1 MILMQNQTLLGI
13 ALTTYLLL
21 NQTHS
26 SSKYTRATA
35 PTQSVSFEVLGPGG
49 QTVILPTKTVPI
61 HANSTVLSVSSDALK
76 ASHLPFQTGGS
87 DTDIYI
93 TSIAGLSQQDNGPLS
108 GWIYKVN
115 NTFPSEAPSVY
126 KVKPGDLITWVYTND
141 LGKDVGAPS
150 AIVENRAHKLSIN
163 NIQF

>member
-1 MILMQNQTLLGI
+1 MQNQTLLGI

-21 NQTHS
+21 NQTNS
-26 SSKYTRATA
+26 NSKYTRGTTPA
-35 PTQSVSFEVLGPGG
+35 QSVSFEVLGPGG
-49 QTVILPTKTVPI
+49 KTVILPTKTVPI
-61 HANSTVLSVSSDALK
+61 NANSTVLSVSSDALK
-76 ASHLPFQTGGS
+76 ASNLPFQTGGS

-115 NTFPSEAPSVY
+115 NTFPPE
-126 KVKPGDLITWVYTND
+126 
-141 LGKDVGAPS
+141 APS

-163 NIQF
+163 NIHF

>member
-1 MILMQNQTLLGI
+1 MQNKALLGI

-21 NQTHS
+21 NQTNS
-26 SSKYTRATA
+26 SSKYTRATT

-49 QTVILPTKTVPI
+49 KTVILPSKTVPI
-61 HANSTVLSVSSDALK
+61 NTNSTVLSVSSDALK
-76 ASHLPFQTGGS
+76 SSNVPFQTGGF

-93 TSIAGLSQQDNGPLS
+93 TSIADLSQQDNSPLS

-141 LGKDVGAPS
+141 LGKDVGAPA

-163 NIQF
+163 NIHF

>member
-21 NQTHS
+21 NQTNS
-26 SSKYTRATA
+26 SSKYTRGTIPA
-35 PTQSVSFEVLGPGG
+35 QSVSFEVLGPGG
-49 QTVILPTKTVPI
+49 KTVILPTKAVPI

-76 ASHLPFQTGGS
+76 VSNLPFQTGGS

-115 NTFPSEAPSVY
+115 NTFPPEAPSIY
-126 KVKPGDLITWVYTND
+126 KVKSGDLITWVYTND

-163 NIQF
+163 NIHF

>member
-1 MILMQNQTLLGI
+1 MQNQTLLGI

-26 SSKYTRATA
+26 SSKYTRSTSL
-35 PTQSVSFEVLGPGG
+35 TQSVSFEVLGPSGE
-49 QTVILPTKTVPI
+49 TVILPTKTVPI
-61 HANSTVLSVSSDALK
+61 NTNSTVFSVSSDALK
-76 ASHLPFQTGGS
+76 ASNLPFQTGNS
-87 DTDIYI
+87 DTGLYI

>member
-1 MILMQNQTLLGI
+1 MQNKALLGI
-13 ALTTYLLL
+13 ALTTYLML

-26 SSKYTRATA
+26 SSKYTRATV

-49 QTVILPTKTVPI
+49 QTVILPTKTFPI
-61 HANSTVLSVSSDALK
+61 NANSTVLSVSSDALK
-76 ASHLPFQTGGS
+76 ASNLPFQTGGS
-87 DTDIYI
+87 DTNLYI

-115 NTFPSEAPSVY
+115 NTFPSEPPSVY
-126 KVKPGDLITWVYTND
+126 RVKPGDQITWVYTSD

-150 AIVENRAHKLSIN
+150 AILENRAHKLSIN
-163 NIQF
+163 NIQFIDV

>member
-1 MILMQNQTLLGI
+1 MQNQTLLGI

-21 NQTHS
+21 NQTNS
-26 SSKYTRATA
+26 SSKYTRATT

-49 QTVILPTKTVPI
+49 KTVILPTKTIPI
-61 HANSTVLSVSSDALK
+61 NANSTVLSVSSDALK
-76 ASHLPFQTGGS
+76 ASNLPFQTGGS
-87 DTDIYI
+87 DTNLYI

-115 NTFPSEAPSVY
+115 NTFPPEAPSAY
-126 KVKPGDLITWVYTND
+126 RVKPGDLITWVYTND

-150 AIVENRAHKLSIN
+150 AIIENRAHKLSIN